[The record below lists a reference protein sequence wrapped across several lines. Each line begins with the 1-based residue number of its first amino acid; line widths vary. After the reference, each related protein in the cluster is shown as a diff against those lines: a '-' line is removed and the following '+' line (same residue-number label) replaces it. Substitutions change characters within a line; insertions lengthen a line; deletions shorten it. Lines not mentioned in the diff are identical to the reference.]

1 MKVFSYGEFQTST
14 ETEPGVIV
22 THAVLAS
29 SARGRRRTH
38 LRILSPAHPQ
48 DILKQIP
55 TSWHFI
61 HQCDRIYL
69 QKIRAVL
76 NITTVKWLILT
87 LPAKCAFHPVLYF
100 VWGLL
105 GR

>member
-61 HQCDRIYL
+61 HQCDRTYL

-76 NITTVKWLILT
+76 NITTVK
-87 LPAKCAFHPVLYF
+87 
-100 VWGLL
+100 
-105 GR
+105 

>member
-48 DILKQIP
+48 DILKQID
-55 TSWHFI
+55 
-61 HQCDRIYL
+61 Q
-69 QKIRAVL
+69 
-76 NITTVKWLILT
+76 
-87 LPAKCAFHPVLYF
+87 HPSFFASYNQVS
-100 VWGLL
+100 
-105 GR
+105 